1 MGPGASTEL
10 PIRQAGASQEPDAW
24 QIAVET
30 HLSSLTASQK
40 AGFVAPANAD
50 DCMKL
55 IAKSHRVRGFSRVL
69 NVMRPI
75 IDPLRRFETV
85 IDVLVQ
91 TNGGL
96 CSPIWG
102 PLRFAITVWPL
113 TSNGVGAN
121 TVVRWLAIM

>member
-1 MGPGASTEL
+1 MDPNTSTGL
-10 PIRQAGASQEPDAW
+10 PIRQARGVPDAW

-30 HLSSLTASQK
+30 HLASLTASQK
-40 AGFVAPANAD
+40 AAFVAPASAD

-55 IAKSHRVRGFSRVL
+55 IANSHRVRGFSRAL

-75 IDPLRRFETV
+75 IDPLRRFEAV

-102 PLRFAITVWPL
+102 PITFAITV
-113 TSNGVGAN
+113 
-121 TVVRWLAIM
+121 

>member
-1 MGPGASTEL
+1 MDSKISTGL
-10 PIRQAGASQEPDAW
+10 PIRQAGVSQAPDAW

-30 HLSSLTASQK
+30 HLASLSASQK
-40 AGFVAPANAD
+40 AAFVAPANAE

-55 IAKSHRVRGFSRVL
+55 IAKSHRVRGFSRIL
-69 NVMRPI
+69 SVMRPI
-75 IDPLRRFETV
+75 IDPLRRFEAV

-102 PLRFAITVWPL
+102 PLRFAITVWPMI
-113 TSNGVGAN
+113 SNEACAN
-121 TVVRWLAIM
+121 AVAR

>member
-1 MGPGASTEL
+1 MDPITSTGL
-10 PIRQAGASQEPDAW
+10 PIRQAGVSQMPDAW
-24 QIAVET
+24 QMAVET
-30 HLSSLTASQK
+30 HLASLTASQK
-40 AGFVAPANAD
+40 AAFVAPASAD

-55 IAKSHRVRGFSRVL
+55 IAKSHRVRGVSRVL

-75 IDPLRRFETV
+75 IDPLRRFEAV

-102 PLRFAITVWPL
+102 PLRFAITVYGITNDPKW
-113 TSNGVGAN
+113 S
-121 TVVRWLAIM
+121 IC

>member
-1 MGPGASTEL
+1 MDPNTSTGF
-10 PIRQAGASQEPDAW
+10 PVRQAGVPDAW

-30 HLSSLTASQK
+30 YLASLTALQK
-40 AGFVAPANAD
+40 AAFVSPASAD

-75 IDPLRRFETV
+75 IDPLRRFEAV

-102 PLRFAITVWPL
+102 PLRFAITVWPMA
-113 TSNGVGAN
+113 SDGACAKV
-121 TVVRWLAIM
+121 VVRWLAIM

>member
-1 MGPGASTEL
+1 MDPNTSTGF
-10 PIRQAGASQEPDAW
+10 PVRQAGVPDAW

-30 HLSSLTASQK
+30 YLASLTALQK
-40 AGFVAPANAD
+40 AAFVSPASAD

-75 IDPLRRFETV
+75 IDPLRRFEAV

-102 PLRFAITVWPL
+102 PLRFAITVLPM
-113 TSNGVGAN
+113 TSDEPCA
-121 TVVRWLAIM
+121 

>member
-1 MGPGASTEL
+1 MDPKTGTGP
-10 PIRQAGASQEPDAW
+10 PILQAGVLRVPNAW

-30 HLSSLTASQK
+30 HVASLTASQR
-40 AGFVAPANAD
+40 AAFVAPANAD

-55 IAKSHRVRGFSRVL
+55 IAKSYRVRGFSRVL
-69 NVMRPI
+69 SIMRPI
-75 IDPLRRFETV
+75 IDPLRRFEAV

-102 PLRFAITVWPL
+102 PLRFAMTV
-113 TSNGVGAN
+113 
-121 TVVRWLAIM
+121 